1 MVFHVVSGIFNPHY
15 DELCRMALADDRIRV
30 HRNVSRMSE
39 LMKECDIAITAG
51 GSTMYELSAIGV
63 PMISFSFVDNQE
75 KIVETFY
82 QKKITCYGGNYLTE
96 GDLMPGRIVE
106 HMTEL
111 MQSRELREHYS
122 SLERHLVDGNGAS
135 RIAEELCRV
144 YEEDRI

>member
-1 MVFHVVSGIFNPHY
+1 
-15 DELCRMALADDRIRV
+15 
-30 HRNVSRMSE
+30 
-39 LMKECDIAITAG
+39 
-51 GSTMYELSAIGV
+51 MYELSAIGV

-96 GDLMPGRIVE
+96 GDLMAGADRG
-106 HMTEL
+106 TYDGADAKQRTAGTL
-111 MQSRELREHYS
+111 QR
-122 SLERHLVDGNGAS
+122 LERYLVDGNGAN

>member
-1 MVFHVVSGIFNPHY
+1 
-15 DELCRMALADDRIRV
+15 
-30 HRNVSRMSE
+30 
-39 LMKECDIAITAG
+39 
-51 GSTMYELSAIGV
+51 
-63 PMISFSFVDNQE
+63 MISFSFVDNQE

-82 QKKITCYGGNYLTE
+82 QKEITCYGGNYLTE
-96 GDLMPGRIVE
+96 GELMPGRIVE